1 MNREN
6 KRKTFEKGYY
16 KTHPC
21 RDSFVCKVCG
31 RLCTPEN
38 AGSDHRNHCPNCL
51 SSLHVDTE
59 PGDRASDCGGIME
72 PVAVWVRSGGEW
84 AIIHR
89 CKRCGALS
97 SNRVAAFSHR
107 THRRNDCAHGRRR
120 KNQMTAQSDCEY
132 RKGVEMEVYPSANVS
147 GPEYSCELWIAVTHK

>member
-38 AGSDHRNHCPNCL
+38 AGSDRRRRRL
-51 SSLHVDTE
+51 ILTE
-59 PGDRASDCGGIME
+59 KADPVISDGKKMQKYFTETLKKNITPEEM
-72 PVAVWVRSGGEW
+72 
-84 AIIHR
+84 
-89 CKRCGALS
+89 
-97 SNRVAAFSHR
+97 AAF
-107 THRRNDCAHGRRR
+107 
-120 KNQMTAQSDCEY
+120 QSLTD
-132 RKGVEMEVYPSANVS
+132 KLNSN
-147 GPEYSCELWIAVTHK
+147 IALFGKKDQSQCLK